1 VHNQH
6 SCVVIALFFYLFVH
20 LLVCLFIYIFLGKQS
35 KIQKRDTQ
43 MILFYFIEHNIFV
56 EDEIL
61 GAIIIIDV
69 AHVEHS

>member
-1 VHNQH
+1 
-6 SCVVIALFFYLFVH
+6 
-20 LLVCLFIYIFLGKQS
+20 
-35 KIQKRDTQ
+35 

-69 AHVEHS
+69 AHVEHSWSNLAQMHLVILDI